1 MKSFNAQKFV
11 LNCIAGLFAIQFGIY
26 LIGAISCYTRT
37 ATSLQQHCVS
47 YEDHLQK
54 AFESALTTVLALLV
68 QIKDDA

>member
-1 MKSFNAQKFV
+1 MKPFNAQKFV
-11 LNCIAGLFAIQFGIY
+11 LHCIAGLFAIQFGIY

-37 ATSLQQHCVS
+37 GTILQQHCIS